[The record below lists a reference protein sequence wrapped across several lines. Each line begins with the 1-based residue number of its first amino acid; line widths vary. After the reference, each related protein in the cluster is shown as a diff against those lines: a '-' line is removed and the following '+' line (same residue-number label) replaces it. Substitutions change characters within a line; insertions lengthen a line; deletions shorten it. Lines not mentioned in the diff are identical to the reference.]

1 MKNSLFSKVFG
12 GYLIIICI
20 LLLLIPLISFKLIRT
35 YYVNTLTENLK
46 NIAITTSPQIVS
58 FLERQ
63 RFQEMDRFLKNLTG
77 KINAR
82 ITVIDKEGTVLA
94 DTEKDPSVME
104 NHKIRPEIIDA
115 LSSGV
120 GKSMRL
126 SVTLEE
132 EMLYVALPIDK
143 NGTILGVVRMSIP
156 LKQVNSLLRALQVRI
171 LLGIAIVTL
180 LSIGIAFFLSR
191 GLSKPVDIL
200 ASAAKSLAKGKFD
213 TRVYL
218 QTGGELKG
226 LETSFN
232 EMAGRMEGLFGN
244 LSRKNEELDT
254 IVSSIQEILVV
265 LDKDGRIK
273 LTNESFRKTL
283 DNEDVQDKFYW
294 EVMRCPDFSEL
305 IRKVTE
311 ERKHRTEEIEFRDKH
326 YLCSVTFLSSKEEMV
341 AVLYDITDLK
351 NLERVKK
358 DFVANISH
366 ELRTPLTAIKGFVE
380 TLEEEEDIKNVQ
392 YLEII
397 KRHTDRLMNIVN
409 DLLLLSELEQAGTA
423 LEVEDVNLVSVV
435 ENILKVFEQGAKSK
449 GIELKLIAGESMKA
463 VQADPF
469 KLEQMFINLLDNA
482 IKYTEKGE
490 VSISLRQED
499 LKSIIEIQ
507 DTGIGIPAS
516 HLPRVFERFYVVDK
530 SRSKKLGGTGLGLS
544 IVKHIVLLHGGTIDV
559 ESSLGIGT
567 KFTVILPNNEPPC
580 FKQHGIR
587 G

>member
-1 MKNSLFSKVFG
+1 
-12 GYLIIICI
+12 
-20 LLLLIPLISFKLIRT
+20 
-35 YYVNTLTENLK
+35 
-46 NIAITTSPQIVS
+46 
-58 FLERQ
+58 
-63 RFQEMDRFLKNLTG
+63 
-77 KINAR
+77 
-82 ITVIDKEGTVLA
+82 
-94 DTEKDPSVME
+94 
-104 NHKIRPEIIDA
+104 
-115 LSSGV
+115 V

-156 LKQVNSLLRALQVRI
+156 LKQINGLLRDLQVRI
-171 LLGIAIVTL
+171 LVAIAIVTL

-191 GLSKPVDIL
+191 GLSKPVDTL
-200 ASAAKSLAKGKFD
+200 ASASKNLRKGKFD

-218 QTGGELKG
+218 QTSGEWKG

-283 DNEDVQDKFYW
+283 NNEDVQDKFYW

-311 ERKHRTEEIEFRDKH
+311 ERKHRSEEIELRDKN
-326 YLCSVTFLSSKEEMV
+326 YLYSVTFLSSKQEMV
-341 AVLYDITDLK
+341 VVLYDITDRT

-358 DFVANISH
+358 DFIANISH

-397 KRHTDRLMNIVN
+397 KRHTDRLMSIVN

-423 LEVEDVNLVSVV
+423 LEVEDVNLVSLA

-482 IKYTEKGE
+482 IKYTEKGT

-507 DTGIGIPAS
+507 DAGIGISGS

-544 IVKHIVLLHGGTIDV
+544 IVKHIILLHGGTIDV

-567 KFTVILPNNEPPC
+567 RFTVILPKDEPS
-580 FKQHGIR
+580 
-587 G
+587 